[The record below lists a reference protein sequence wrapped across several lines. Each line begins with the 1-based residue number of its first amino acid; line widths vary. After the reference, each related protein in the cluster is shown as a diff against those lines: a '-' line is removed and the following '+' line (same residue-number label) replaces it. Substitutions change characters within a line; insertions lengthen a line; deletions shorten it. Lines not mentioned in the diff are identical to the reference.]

1 MDFARALALVDS
13 FTAAAAVPTV
23 LIGGLAMAA
32 HGLPRTTFDLDLAV
46 DGDRQD
52 ELIAF
57 LEANGYRTLHRSSG
71 YSNHLHSEPELGRID
86 LVYLRGATRDAVL
99 GAARTQPG
107 PGGKPI
113 AVIAPEH
120 LAAMKV
126 LAMKNDPSRTFA
138 EMADIRFLLSLPGVD
153 RTAVE
158 RQFARHGLE
167 RRFREL
173 VETA

>member
-1 MDFARALALVDS
+1 MDFTRALALVNG
-13 FTAAAAVPTV
+13 FTAAAGIRTA

-32 HGLPRTTFDLDLAV
+32 HGLPRTTFDLDMAV

-57 LEANGYRTLHRSSG
+57 LETEGYRTLHRSAG
-71 YSNHLHSEPELGRID
+71 YSNHLHREAALGRID

-99 GAARTQPG
+99 AAVRTLPG
-107 PGGKPI
+107 PAGTQI
-113 AVIAPEH
+113 AVAAPEH

-126 LAMKNDPSRTFA
+126 LAMKNDPSRTFT
-138 EMADIRFLLSLPGVD
+138 ELADIRFLLSLPGVD

-158 RQFARHGLE
+158 RQFIRHGLE
-167 RRFREL
+167 GRFREL

>member
-1 MDFARALALVDS
+1 MDFARALALLDG
-13 FTAAAAVPTV
+13 FTAAASVRTV
-23 LIGGLAMAA
+23 LVGGLAMAA

-57 LEANGYRTLHRSSG
+57 LEAKGYRTLHRSSG
-71 YSNHLHSEPELGRID
+71 YSNHLHSEPALGRID
-86 LVYLRGATRDAVL
+86 LVYLHGATRDAVL
-99 GAARTQPG
+99 GAARTLAG
-107 PGGKPI
+107 PDGKPI
-113 AVIAPEH
+113 AVVAPEH

-138 EMADIRFLLSLPGVD
+138 EMADIRFLLSLPGID
-153 RTAVE
+153 RAAVE
-158 RQFARHGLE
+158 RQFTRHGLE

-173 VETA
+173 VDTA